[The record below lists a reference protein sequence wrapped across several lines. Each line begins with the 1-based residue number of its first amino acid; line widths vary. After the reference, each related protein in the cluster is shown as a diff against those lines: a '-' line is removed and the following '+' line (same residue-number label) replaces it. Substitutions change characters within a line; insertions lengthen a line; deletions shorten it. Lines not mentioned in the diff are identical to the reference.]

1 MSIGKNIYKRT
12 LARVPGLIRF
22 LPIYLREMT
31 LSNFRVALD
40 ALRFQPRFHPG
51 FVEISL
57 KGYDPIQRWEAACLI
72 SMTPGTL
79 SLDLEEGSD
88 RLLIHALYL
97 EDPAQLRT
105 ELENLVRQALGNPA
119 PSLS

>member
-1 MSIGKNIYKRT
+1 MSISKNICRRT
-12 LARVPGLIRF
+12 LFRVPGLVRF

-31 LSNFRVALD
+31 LSNIRVAMD
-40 ALRFQPRFHPG
+40 ALRLKPKFHPG

-57 KGYDPIQRWEAACLI
+57 KGYDPVQRWEAACLI

-88 RLLIHALYL
+88 HLLVHALYL
-97 EDPAQLRT
+97 EDPLQVRT
-105 ELENLVRQALGNPA
+105 ELETLVHHALGNPN

>member
-1 MSIGKNIYKRT
+1 MKELWKRT
-12 LARVPGLIRF
+12 FFRLPGLLRF

-31 LSNFRVALD
+31 LSNIRVAMD
-40 ALRFQPRFHPG
+40 ALRPQPRFRPG

-57 KGYDPIQRWEAACLI
+57 RGYDPIQRWEAACLI

-88 RLLIHALYL
+88 MLLVHALYL
-97 EDPAQLRT
+97 DDPEQTRN
-105 ELENLVRQALGNPA
+105 ELETLIRQSLGEPDFS
-119 PSLS
+119 PP

>member
-1 MSIGKNIYKRT
+1 MSIRSSICRRT
-12 LARVPGLIRF
+12 LFRIPRLIRF

-31 LSNFRVALD
+31 LSNLRVAMD
-40 ALRFQPRFHPG
+40 ALRFKPKFHPG

-88 RLLIHALYL
+88 RLLVHALYL
-97 EDPAQLRT
+97 EDPAQVRT
-105 ELENLVRQALGNPA
+105 ELETLVRQALGNPN

>member
-1 MSIGKNIYKRT
+1 MRPLWNRT
-12 LARVPGLIRF
+12 LRRIPGLLRF

-31 LSNFRVALD
+31 LSNLRVAID
-40 ALRFQPRFHPG
+40 ALRPQPRFQPG

-57 KGYDPIQRWEAACLI
+57 RGYDPIQRWEAACLI

-88 RLLIHALYL
+88 MLLVHALYVQDR
-97 EDPAQLRT
+97 EQTRN
-105 ELENLVRQALGNPA
+105 ELETLVRQALGTPQ
-119 PSLS
+119 P

>member
-1 MSIGKNIYKRT
+1 MKDLWKRT
-12 LARVPGLIRF
+12 FFRLPGLLRF

-31 LSNFRVALD
+31 VSNCRVAMD
-40 ALRFQPRFHPG
+40 VLRPKPSFQPG

-57 KGYDPIQRWEAACLI
+57 RGYDPIQRWEAACLI

-88 RLLIHALYL
+88 MLLVHALYL
-97 EDPAQLRT
+97 YDPKQTRN
-105 ELENLVRQALGNPA
+105 ELETLIRQSLGEPNA
-119 PSLS
+119 DPS